1 MEDQI
6 ITMTKRGWLR
16 EIERATGSLREARK
30 RYKAGSEI
38 EYPYYCYCEGYAK
51 GMIGGA
57 YFAGVLTE
65 QEHITLMETVFDITT
80 GKEDQDER

>member
-1 MEDQI
+1 MEEHI
-6 ITMTKRGWLR
+6 IAMTKKGWLR

-30 RYKAGSEI
+30 RYKEGSEI

-65 QEHITLMETVFDITT
+65 QEHKTLMCVIFDITI
-80 GKEDQDER
+80 GKEDE